1 MIRHST
7 IAGIAFAICPVLF
20 AASAQATDAEKVFRE
35 CSQRLE
41 RMTNECKAQIVAV
54 GERCIPEIRELLR
67 LGRRE
72 AAMELARRC
81 MAEIDAIQARCN
93 RSIDELCRHCV
104 HRLNEL
110 NAPELA
116 RRFVERCH
124 RAKASIHETA
134 TRVKH
139 AIRSLFG

>member
-1 MIRHST
+1 MIRQLT
-7 IAGIAFAICPVLF
+7 LAGLAFALY
-20 AASAQATDAEKVFRE
+20 SAMFSPSVQATEAETVFRE

-41 RMTNECKAQIVAV
+41 RMTTECKAQIVAV

-81 MAEIDAIQARCN
+81 IAEIESIQARC
-93 RSIDELCRHCV
+93 SHAIDELCRHCV
-104 HRLNEL
+104 QRLNEL
-110 NAPELA
+110 NAPHLA

-124 RAKASIHETA
+124 RSRASINETA
-134 TRVKH
+134 TRVKQ
-139 AIRSLFG
+139 AIRSLFR